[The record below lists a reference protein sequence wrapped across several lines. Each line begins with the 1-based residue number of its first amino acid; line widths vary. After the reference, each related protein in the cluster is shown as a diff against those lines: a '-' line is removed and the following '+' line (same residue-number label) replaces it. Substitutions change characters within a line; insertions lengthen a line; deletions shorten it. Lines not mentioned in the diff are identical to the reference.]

1 MSQVKGIACA
11 IRWDFAHFLAAR
23 AKVGVTLVWR
33 LYKLH
38 FESNT
43 KCKTVCFFFNVTLLH
58 LNCSPTSGV
67 QFLSRL

>member
-1 MSQVKGIACA
+1 MSQVKGTASA
-11 IRWDFAHFLAAR
+11 MRWDFAHFLAAR
-23 AKVGVTLVWR
+23 AIVGVTLVWK

-43 KCKTVCFFFNVTLLH
+43 KCKTACFFHVTLLH